1 MHQVPLDEFIH
12 RLHSH
17 AEQGLSRAEA
27 AARLKRDGPNRL
39 TPRKQT
45 PEFIKFLR
53 QLTNLFALLLW
64 CGAALS
70 LVSEYVAPGQ
80 GSLAI
85 AIALIGVVLLN
96 GIFSYWQEHKAET
109 IMASFH
115 NMLPHRAKV
124 VRDGQPLDIPASEVV
139 RGDLLLLEEGDQIS
153 ADARLLRVVGLK
165 VDNSSLTGES
175 EPQLR
180 TINPTDRNLLESRNI
195 VFSGTAVMAG
205 SGMGIVFATAM
216 KSQIGRTAELT
227 ENLATREVPIHREL
241 RRFTHIISTIA
252 VILGVLVFA
261 VSLLWVDTPFWSKLV
276 FAIGII
282 VANVPEGMLTTV
294 TLCLSIAARRM
305 AGKKALIRNLQS
317 VETLGCT
324 TVICTDKTGTL
335 TANRMSLQRLFLNE
349 CIHSEADTAFEKEEL
364 EEFLRVAVLCNN
376 ARIAADGTLAGDPTE
391 TALLDFARRFHDPGV
406 LRAAAPRLFEEPFTA
421 ASKEMVTINHV
432 GEEKIA
438 CLKGAPDVAIARCDS
453 ILING
458 ARQPFSAEH
467 RQAYLHA
474 YEELA
479 RRGERVLLFAWREVE
494 EQDEWSVERLPQGG
508 YTFIGLAG
516 LFDPPRPEVPAAVA
530 ALRSAGVRVIMVTGD
545 YQTTAAAIGRQ
556 VGIVTS
562 DKPVMITGETL
573 RTMSEAQLD
582 WEIAQPEI
590 IFARTSPEQKLRIVQ
605 ALQRRGDVVAVTG
618 DGVNDAP
625 ALKQADIGIAM
636 GLSGTDVAREA
647 ADMILLDD
655 NFATLLPAVREGRTI
670 FANLRKATSYI
681 LTSNVPEITPF
692 LAFLLLGVP
701 LPLTVILIL
710 AIDLGTDMLPAIALG
725 SEPAE
730 SDIMQLPPRSRSE
743 HLVNVKLM
751 GLAYGFFG
759 IIESAAGFYAYFT
772 VLLAGGWRW
781 GQSLGGSDTLYL
793 KAVTAFFV
801 AIILCQVANGLIS
814 KTSRQ
819 SLLQQGLFSNLW
831 LLVGI
836 AVELLL
842 AAVVVYTPFLH
853 PWFGTT
859 SLSFAE
865 FFLAWPFALGLLL
878 LDEVRRWWVRR
889 RGGQGRQIEVS

>member
-1 MHQVPLDEFIH
+1 MHQVPIDEFVR
-12 RLHSH
+12 RLQSHS
-17 AEQGLSRAEA
+17 ELGLSRDEA
-27 AARLKRDGPNRL
+27 AARLKRDGPNSL
-39 TPRKQT
+39 TPRQQT

-70 LVSEYVAPGQ
+70 LISEAVAPGE

-109 IMASFH
+109 IMASFRG
-115 NMLPHRAKV
+115 MLPHRAKV
-124 VRDGQPLDIPASEVV
+124 VRDGQHLDIPASEVV
-139 RGDLLLLEEGDQIS
+139 RGDLLLLEEGDQVP

-180 TINPTDRNLLESRNI
+180 TVIPTDRNLLESRNV
-195 VFSGTAVMAG
+195 VFSGTVVMAG

-227 ENLATREVPIHREL
+227 ENLAAREVPIHAEI
-241 RRFTHIISTIA
+241 RRFTHIVTIIA
-252 VILGVLVFA
+252 VSMGILVFA
-261 VSLLWVDTPFWSKLV
+261 LSLLWIDTPFWTKLV

-294 TLCLSIAARRM
+294 TLSLSIAARRM

-376 ARIAADGTLAGDPTE
+376 ARIGADGALSGDPTE
-391 TALLDFARRFHDPGV
+391 TALLSFAARFHDLV
-406 LRAAAPRLFEEPFTA
+406 ALRAAAPRLFEEPFTA
-421 ASKEMVTINHV
+421 ATKEMVTINQV
-432 GEEKIA
+432 GEEAIA

-458 ARQPFSAEH
+458 ARQPFTDEH
-467 RQAYLHA
+467 RQAYLRA

-479 RRGERVLLFAWREVE
+479 KRGERVLLFAWRPVAA
-494 EQDEWSVERLPQGG
+494 QAEWSPETLPAGG

-556 VGIVTS
+556 VGIVT
-562 DKPVMITGETL
+562 DDTPVMITGEAL
-573 RTMSEAQLD
+573 RTMTEAQLD
-582 WEIAQPEI
+582 WELGQPEI

-647 ADMILLDD
+647 ADMVLLDD

-743 HLVNVKLM
+743 HLVGPKLM
-751 GLAYGFFG
+751 FLAYGFFG
-759 IIESAAGFYAYFT
+759 MIESAAGFYAYFT
-772 VLLAGGWRW
+772 VLYAGGWEW
-781 GQSLGGSDTLYL
+781 GQSLIGSDPLYRQ
-793 KAVTAFFV
+793 AVTAFFV

-814 KTSRQ
+814 KTNRQ
-819 SLLQQGLFSNLW
+819 SLWQQGLLSNRW
-831 LLVGI
+831 LLLGI

-842 AAVVVYTPFLH
+842 AVAVVYVPFFH
-853 PWFGTT
+853 AWFGTAALT
-859 SLSFAE
+859 LGE
-865 FFLAWPFALGLLL
+865 FFLAWPFALGLLV
-878 LDEVRRWWVRR
+878 LDEMRRWWLRR
-889 RGGQGRQIEVS
+889 RKEVEAGS

>member
-1 MHQVPLDEFIH
+1 MHQVPIDEFLR
-12 RLHSH
+12 RLGSH

-27 AARLKRDGPNRL
+27 AARLKRDGPNSL

-70 LVSEYVAPGQ
+70 LVSETVAPGQ

-96 GIFSYWQEHKAET
+96 GIFSYWQEHKAEA
-109 IMASFH
+109 IMASFRG
-115 NMLPHRAKV
+115 MLPHRAKV
-124 VRDGQPLDIPASEVV
+124 VRAGEQLDIPASEVV
-139 RGDLLLLEEGDQIS
+139 RGDLLLLEEGDQVP
-153 ADARLLRVVGLK
+153 ADARLLQVVGLK

-180 TINPTDRNLLESRNI
+180 TTIPTDRNLLESRNV
-195 VFSGTAVMAG
+195 VFSGTVVMAG
-205 SGMGIVFATAM
+205 SGLGIVFATAM

-227 ENLATREVPIHREL
+227 ENLASREVPIHREL
-241 RRFTHIISTIA
+241 RRFIHIISAIA
-252 VILGVLVFA
+252 MILGVLVFA
-261 VSLLWVDTPFWSKLV
+261 LSLAWVDTPFWSKLV

-364 EEFLRVAVLCNN
+364 EGFLRVAVLCNN
-376 ARIAADGTLAGDPTE
+376 ARIAADGTFAGDPTE
-391 TALLDFARRFHDPGV
+391 TALLDFARRFHDLAA
-406 LRAAAPRLFEEPFTA
+406 LRAGTPRLFEEPFTA
-421 ASKEMVTINHV
+421 ATKEMVTINQV
-432 GEEKIA
+432 GQETIA

-458 ARQPFSAEH
+458 ARQPFTAEH
-467 RQAYLHA
+467 RQAYLRA

-479 RRGERVLLFAWREVE
+479 KRGERVLLFAWRPVE
-494 EQDEWSVERLPQGG
+494 SQAEWRTAALPSGG

-562 DKPVMITGETL
+562 DKPAMITGDAL

-582 WEIAQPEI
+582 WELGQPEI

-605 ALQRRGDVVAVTG
+605 ALQRRGEVVAVTG

-625 ALKQADIGIAM
+625 ALKQADIGVAM

-743 HLVNVKLM
+743 HLVGPKLM
-751 GLAYGFFG
+751 FLAYGFFG

-772 VLLAGGWRW
+772 VLFAGGWQW
-781 GQSLGGSDTLYL
+781 GQSLIGSDPLYL

-801 AIILCQVANGLIS
+801 AIIICQVANGLIS

-819 SLLQQGLFSNLW
+819 SLLQQGLFSNRW
-831 LLVGI
+831 LLLGI

-842 AAVVVYTPFLH
+842 AAAVVYVPSLH
-853 PWFGTT
+853 PWFGTA
-859 SLSFAE
+859 SLSPGE

-878 LDEVRRWWVRR
+878 LDEMRRWWLRR
-889 RGGQGRQIEVS
+889 EREGS

>member
-1 MHQVPLDEFIH
+1 MHHIPLEEYIR
-12 RLHSH
+12 RLRSD
-17 AEQGLSRAEA
+17 AEDGLSRADA
-27 AARLKRDGPNRL
+27 AARLQRDGPNSL

-45 PEFIKFLR
+45 PEIVKFLR

-70 LVSEYVAPGQ
+70 LISEYVAPGH

-109 IMASFH
+109 IMASFRD
-115 NMLPHRAKV
+115 MLPRRAKV
-124 VRDGQPLDIPASEVV
+124 VRDGRHLDIPASEVV
-139 RGDLLLLEEGDQIS
+139 VGDLLILEEGDQVP
-153 ADARLLRVVGLK
+153 ADVRLIKVVGLK

-180 TINPTDRNLLESRNI
+180 TIVATDPNLLESRN
-195 VFSGTAVMAG
+195 VAFSGTVVMAG
-205 SGMGIVFATAM
+205 SGLGIVFATAM

-227 ENLATREVPIHREL
+227 ENLSPREVPIHREI
-241 RRFTHIISTIA
+241 RRFTRIVTMIA
-252 VILGVLVFA
+252 VTMGVLVFA
-261 VSLLWVDTPFWSKLV
+261 VSLVWIDTPFWSKMV

-294 TLCLSIAARRM
+294 TLSLSIAARRM

-335 TANRMSLQRLFLNE
+335 TANRMTMQRLFLNE
-349 CIHSEADTAFEKEEL
+349 CIHNEADTAFEKEEL

-376 ARIAADGTLAGDPTE
+376 ARIAADGTLTGDPTE
-391 TALLDFARRFHDPGV
+391 TALLDFAARFHDLV
-406 LRAAAPRLFEEPFTA
+406 ALRAGAPRLFEEPFSA
-421 ASKEMVTINHV
+421 ATKEMVTINQV
-432 GEEKIA
+432 GETTIA
-438 CLKGAPDVAIARCDS
+438 CLKGAPDVAIARCDT

-458 ARQPFSAEH
+458 ALQPFSDSH
-467 RQAYLHA
+467 RQSYLSA

-479 RRGERVLLFAWREVE
+479 KRGERVLLFAWRTVTAQEV
-494 EQDEWSVERLPQGG
+494 WSTEALPAGG

-530 ALRSAGVRVIMVTGD
+530 ALRSAGVQVIMVTGD
-545 YQTTAAAIGRQ
+545 YQTTAAAIGRL

-562 DKPVMITGETL
+562 EKPAMITGEAL
-573 RTMSEAQLD
+573 RAMTEDQLD
-582 WEIAQPEI
+582 AELEQPEV

-605 ALQRRGDVVAVTG
+605 ALQRRGEVVAVTG

-647 ADMILLDD
+647 ADMVLLDD

-701 LPLTVILIL
+701 LPLTVILVL

-730 SDIMQLPPRSRSE
+730 SDTMLLPPRSRNE
-743 HLVNVKLM
+743 HLVGPKMML
-751 GLAYGFFG
+751 LAYGLFG

-772 VLLAGGWRW
+772 VLYSGGWEW
-781 GQSLGGSDTLYL
+781 GQLLIGNDPLYL

-801 AIILCQVANGLIS
+801 AIIICQVANGLIS

-819 SLLQQGLFSNLW
+819 SLLKQGLLSNRW
-831 LLVGI
+831 LLIGI

-842 AAVVVYTPFLH
+842 AAAVVYVPFFH
-853 PWFGTT
+853 PWFGTA
-859 SLSFAE
+859 SLSAGE
-865 FFLAWPFALGLLL
+865 FLLAWPFALGLLL
-878 LDEVRRWWVRR
+878 LDEVRRWWLRR
-889 RGGQGRQIEVS
+889 ERGMEA

>member
-1 MHQVPLDEFIH
+1 MHQVPIDEFIR
-12 RLHSH
+12 RLGSH

-27 AARLKRDGPNRL
+27 VARLKRDGPNSL
-39 TPRKQT
+39 TPRQQT

-53 QLTNLFALLLW
+53 QLTNLFAILLW

-85 AIALIGVVLLN
+85 AVALIGVVLLN
-96 GIFSYWQEHKAET
+96 GIFSYWQEHKAEK
-109 IMASFH
+109 IMASFRG
-115 NMLPHRAKV
+115 MLPHRAKV
-124 VRDGQPLDIPASEVV
+124 VRAGEQLDIPASEVV
-139 RGDLLLLEEGDQIS
+139 RGDLIRLEEGDQVP
-153 ADARLLRVVGLK
+153 ADARLLSVAGLK

-180 TINPTDRNLLESRNI
+180 TIIPTDRNLLESRNV
-195 VFSGTAVMAG
+195 VFSGTVVMAG
-205 SGMGIVFATAM
+205 SGLGIVFATAM

-227 ENLATREVPIHREL
+227 ENLAAREVPIHREL

-252 VILGVLVFA
+252 MILGVLVFA

-294 TLCLSIAARRM
+294 TLSLSIAARRM

-376 ARIAADGTLAGDPTE
+376 ARIAADGTLTGDPTE
-391 TALLDFARRFHDPGV
+391 TALLVFARRFHDLV
-406 LRAAAPRLFEEPFTA
+406 ALRAAAPRLFEEPFTA
-421 ASKEMVTINHV
+421 ATKEMVTINQV
-432 GEEKIA
+432 GETTIA

-458 ARQPFSAEH
+458 ALQPFTAGH
-467 RQAYLHA
+467 RQAYLRA

-479 RRGERVLLFAWREVE
+479 RRGERVLLFAWQPVAAQEV
-494 EQDEWSVERLPQGG
+494 WSTELLPAGG

-562 DKPVMITGETL
+562 DKPALITGDKL
-573 RTMSEAQLD
+573 RTMSEAHLD
-582 WEIAQPEI
+582 WELEQPEV

-605 ALQRRGDVVAVTG
+605 ALQRRGEVVAVTG

-625 ALKQADIGIAM
+625 ALKQADIGVAM

-692 LAFLLLGVP
+692 LAFLLLGLP

-743 HLVNVKLM
+743 HLVGPQLM
-751 GLAYGFFG
+751 FLAYGFFG

-772 VLLAGGWRW
+772 VLSAGGWQW
-781 GQSLGGSDTLYL
+781 GQSLIGSDPLYL

-814 KTSRQ
+814 KTTRQ
-819 SLLQQGLFSNLW
+819 SLWRQGLFSNRW
-831 LLVGI
+831 LLLGI
-836 AVELLL
+836 GVELLL
-842 AAVVVYTPFLH
+842 AAAVVYIPILH
-853 PWFGTT
+853 PWFGTA
-859 SLSFAE
+859 SLSAGE
-865 FFLAWPFALGLLL
+865 FLLAWPFALGLLL
-878 LDEVRRWWVRR
+878 LDEARRWWLR
-889 RGGQGRQIEVS
+889 RGNRLEAGS